1 MVRIWLAR
9 VVLAA
14 AAAAGAQGPRAEFFS
29 LAEMRAMCRGESDEA
44 PGFRTGASYRLLAQL
59 QRERCRMFL
68 LGIAEGQLQ
77 RLEADGHERCLPAGT
92 PQAEVA
98 DALVATLAERS
109 EAAGGTVDEL
119 VQDALRARYG
129 CL

>member
-1 MVRIWLAR
+1 MVRILVAMS
-9 VVLAA
+9 VLAA
-14 AAAAGAQGPRAEFFS
+14 AAEANSQTARTEFFS
-29 LAEMRAMCRGESDEA
+29 LEQMQAMCRGESDES

-59 QRERCRMFL
+59 QRERCRMYL
-68 LGIAEGQLQ
+68 LGVAEGQLQ
-77 RLEADGHERCLPAGT
+77 RLEADGRERCLPAGT
-92 PQAEVA
+92 SGAEVA
-98 DALVATLAERS
+98 DTLVATLTERS

>member
-1 MVRIWLAR
+1 MVRILVAMS
-9 VVLAA
+9 VLAA
-14 AAAAGAQGPRAEFFS
+14 AAEANSQTARTEFFS
-29 LAEMRAMCRGESDEA
+29 LEQMQAMCRGESDES

-59 QRERCRMFL
+59 QRERCRMYL
-68 LGIAEGQLQ
+68 LGVAEGQLQ
-77 RLEADGHERCLPAGT
+77 RLEADGRESCLPVGT
-92 PQAEVA
+92 PEAEVA
-98 DALVATLAERS
+98 DALVAALTARS